1 VHPKGASPPLCT
13 VPLTHRLLA
22 LSAPLT
28 RTENMYATTGVFS
41 AAFIDSIPG
50 QHRFYELHD
59 LGTGPLHGASVPS
72 SGSTK
77 EVEEW
82 LEQA

>member
-1 VHPKGASPPLCT
+1 
-13 VPLTHRLLA
+13 
-22 LSAPLT
+22 
-28 RTENMYATTGVFS
+28 MYATTGVFS